1 MSQQE
6 GHLSVGHGLL
16 GQVVEDDDGVHP
28 VVPEVLSHGDTR
40 VGSQVLQR
48 SSIRSCGRHDNR
60 VLHGV
65 SISQSLDNLGNSGSL
80 LSDSNVD
87 AEQFL
92 LGISGVIE
100 SLLVDD
106 GVNGDSSL
114 ASLSVTNDQL
124 SLASTDGD
132 QAVDSLDTSLHGLLD
147 RLSGDNTR
155 GLQTNSVSLLA
166 GDGTLTINGVTQSVN
181 NTSKDLHTNWNVDDG
196 SGSLDDVSFLDQLV
210 ITKDDN
216 TNVVRLQVESH
227 ALQSGAELHHLFGL
241 DVLETIDTS
250 NTVSNGQDTS
260 SFLQID
266 GGGGS
271 KNSLLEDGGDF
282 TSSSLGS
289 INLLRCGEL
298 TSSCRQSGNLL

>member
-1 MSQQE
+1 MRTIKVY
-6 GHLSVGHGLL
+6 L
-16 GQVVEDDDGVHP
+16 
-28 VVPEVLSHGDTR
+28 
-40 VGSQVLQR
+40 
-48 SSIRSCGRHDNR
+48 
-60 VLHGV
+60 LHGV

-92 LGISGVIE
+92 LGISGIVE

-106 GVNGDSSL
+106 GVDGDSSL

-124 SLASTDGD
+124 SLASTNGD
-132 QAVDSLDTSLHGLLD
+132 QAVNSLDTSLHGLLD
-147 RLSGDNTR
+147 RLSGDDSR
-155 GLQTNSVSLLA
+155 GLETNSVSLLA
-166 GDGTLTINGVTQSVN
+166 GNRSLAINGVTQSVN
-181 NTSKDLHTNWNVDDG
+181 NTSKDLHTNWDVNNS
-196 SGSLDDVSFLDQLV
+196 SGSLDNISFLNQLV
-210 ITKDDN
+210 ITEHDN
-216 TNVVRLQVESH
+216 TNVVRLQVEGH

-241 DVLETIDTS
+241 DVLKTIDTS

-260 SFLQID
+260 SFLKID

-289 INLLRCGEL
+289 INLLRCREL
-298 TSSCRQSGNLL
+298 TGSG